1 MEQACKEMDA
11 LLDRKSL
18 LVSMLYSLVTFRRT
32 PVILVNKQMCSHGR
46 VPLLEEIRTWIE
58 QAKAA

>member
-1 MEQACKEMDA
+1 MDA